1 MAFPTSPTN
10 GQTAVVNGISY
21 TYNSTT
27 NSWGRVAQSVRIT
40 YTASPTPPTN
50 PLQGDQWYNSTTDVL
65 YEYTNDTVSSYWL
78 DIQTPAFVG
87 SNATT
92 VTGVST
98 GKSLA
103 MSIIFGAQ

>member
-40 YTASPTPPTN
+40 YTSGPTPPTN
-50 PLQGDQWYNSTTDVL
+50 PLQGDQWYNNTTDVL

-87 SNATT
+87 SKATT